1 MTATNASVQISS
13 QSNSCHKYLV
23 QLQTG
28 GGWVCGWG
36 YSQERVFFSP
46 PAGGGAVS
54 HHDNQHS
61 IIDFWLNSE
70 SEKNED
76 LKNLDRPAGG
86 LWSDSN
92 KRRMEEKVD
101 GVRNP

>member
-1 MTATNASVQISS
+1 MWVGLQPGKGVLQSS
-13 QSNSCHKYLV
+13 S
-23 QLQTG
+23 
-28 GGWVCGWG
+28 
-36 YSQERVFFSP
+36 R
-46 PAGGGAVS
+46 GGAVS

-101 GVRNP
+101 GVRNL